1 VKVRPVEPAETTS
14 AATGLRGS
22 LHYDAGRRVDD
33 RGEFLQC
40 PRTMRLKTI
49 SCVYLFCAA
58 VCATAQEP
66 AGKSAAISLD
76 DAVRMA
82 LEKNLEI
89 KIGYSTPQIS
99 KLSLESLSGAYDPV
113 FSMRAGE
120 NYVQSPGEL
129 NPSISSTPV
138 GGGERWTDS
147 YRLGF
152 TGYLPSGATYDI
164 GTGMSRG
171 WGSAS
176 FLDNT
181 DALVTAELP
190 EIYNTDAGLTVTQ
203 PLLKNF
209 WTDGTRGDIK
219 IAKREI
225 KASER
230 AVEFTVMDTVHKVS
244 QAYFDLVAA
253 RDQIKVRE
261 MALQLKEQSLSDTTK
276 KVQAGTLAP
285 LDEKAAASDAAA
297 ARADLIAA
305 RFALEQAENA
315 LKVLIADDFLSVEST
330 GLEPTEKLLV
340 VRQQF
345 NKAESWR
352 TALEKRPD
360 YLREKEVLAQANIR
374 LEYSKN
380 QLFPSL
386 DLVATYGRNGLG
398 ATYSDSLDNIGDN
411 RFPRYGGAL
420 VLTVPLS
427 RKTERANHKIRK
439 VQMENQILNMK
450 QRERDLFRGVDDAVK
465 KVTSAYSA
473 IESTREARVFAEAAL
488 DAEQKK
494 LENGKSTNLDVLQLQ
509 DALTQARSREVQAIA
524 TYNKGLYDVY
534 FAEGT
539 LLERRKISVEMK

>member
-1 VKVRPVEPAETTS
+1 
-14 AATGLRGS
+14 
-22 LHYDAGRRVDD
+22 
-33 RGEFLQC
+33 
-40 PRTMRLKTI
+40 MRLKTI
-49 SCVYLFCAA
+49 SCVYFFSAA

-99 KLSLESLSGAYDPV
+99 KLTLESLKGVYDPV

-120 NYVQSPGEL
+120 NYTRSPGEL
-129 NPSISSTPV
+129 NPSISSTPL
-138 GGGERWTDS
+138 GGGERWNDS
-147 YRLGF
+147 YRAGF
-152 TGYLPSGATYDI
+152 SGYLPSGATYDLSGGI
-164 GTGMSRG
+164 GRV
-171 WGSAS
+171 WGSS
-176 FLDNT
+176 SSLTSTGIVSGDISETFSS
-181 DALVTAELP
+181 
-190 EIYNTDAGLTVTQ
+190 DAGFTLTQ
-203 PLLKNF
+203 PLLKDLWIDLN
-209 WTDGTRGDIK
+209 RGNIRV
-219 IAKREI
+219 AKRDLR
-225 KASER
+225 ASEH
-230 AVEFTVMDTVHKVS
+230 ALEFSIMDTIHKVS
-244 QAYFDLVAA
+244 QAYFDLIAA
-253 RDQIKVRE
+253 NDQIKVRE
-261 MALQLKEQSLSDTTK
+261 MALQLKEQSLSDTSK

-305 RFALEQAENA
+305 RFVVQQAENA
-315 LKVLIADDFLSVEST
+315 LKVLIADDFLSVEAT
-330 GLEPTEKLLV
+330 NLQPTEKLLV
-340 VRQQF
+340 ISQQF
-345 NKAESWR
+345 NKVESWR

-360 YLREKEVLAQANIR
+360 YLREKELLAKENIR
-374 LEYSKN
+374 LEFRKN
-380 QLFPSL
+380 QLYPAL

-398 ATYSDSLDNIGDN
+398 ATFSDSLDNIGDN

-427 RKTERANHKIRK
+427 RKSERANYKILK
-439 VQMENQILNMK
+439 ATVESLILNLK
-450 QRERDLFRGVDDAVK
+450 KVERDIVRGVDDAVK

-488 DAEQKK
+488 EAEQKK